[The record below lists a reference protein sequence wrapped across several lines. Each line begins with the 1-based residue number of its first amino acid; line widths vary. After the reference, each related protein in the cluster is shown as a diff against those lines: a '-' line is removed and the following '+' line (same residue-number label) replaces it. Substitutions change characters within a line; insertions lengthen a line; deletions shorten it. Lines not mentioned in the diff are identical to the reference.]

1 MPVSFAGYPGVSP
14 PSSYV
19 APNPHWDQL
28 ENLLSGLSQ
37 NIVFNLCGE
46 GFPQA
51 YDNSEAIA
59 SFILNGGIWV
69 DYCGEPFYYQYQ
81 PASGSITGGWT
92 ALAGQSTQ
100 LLQSILSGIGDA
112 IPISG
117 MFEPDTG
124 IFDCTPGYQF
134 SRGIMTR
141 ENFLAA
147 QNVTAIAKYQSSCY
161 RLVEQL
167 YVYGACGIKSALS
180 GGWYFYAYDN
190 QAGAGVSPSDFATMI
205 IAALN
210 GHASTGSGS
219 GSTGTGTGGSTT
231 GPTSGTGSTS
241 NTGSGSS
248 PGSGGESGSTTSPA
262 TGFLSSLTTTDKI
275 IGGAAVAALLLG
287 GILLFS

>member
-1 MPVSFAGYPGVSP
+1 
-14 PSSYV
+14 V

-28 ENLLSGLSQ
+28 ENLLTGLSQ

-46 GFPQA
+46 GLPQA
-51 YDNSEAIA
+51 YDNSEAVA
-59 SFILNGGIWV
+59 SFILNGGVWV

-81 PASGSITGGWT
+81 PASGSIAGGWT
-92 ALAGQSTQ
+92 TFAEQSTQ

-117 MFEPDTG
+117 MFESDSG

-134 SRGIMTR
+134 PRGIMTR

-190 QAGAGVSPSDFATMI
+190 QAGAGVSPSDFATMMI
-205 IAALN
+205 SALN
-210 GHASTGSGS
+210 GHASTGTGGS
-219 GSTGTGTGGSTT
+219 TVGSTGGSPGSTGTGTGS
-231 GPTSGTGSTS
+231 STS
-241 NTGSGSS
+241 NTGSGGS
-248 PGSGGESGSTTSPA
+248 PGAGGEPGSTTSSA
-262 TGFLSSLTTTDKI
+262 SGFLASLTTTDKI
-275 IGGAAVAALLLG
+275 IGGAAVAAVLLG